1 MFLAFLNKNIRFAC
15 FDTVDFIGYNGKQ
28 HSENVKRSHLMLE
41 KIKYFLSEISHSTKV
56 RIKGIA
62 LMCAVT
68 VAASALLGFSV
79 NTVKIFD
86 GEKTY
91 TVRSIGGNL
100 ASVLST
106 LDLKSK
112 RYQIVKTS
120 VDDRCT
126 TVEIAYTFPVFV
138 TMGEITKEIE
148 FAGGTVKEAL
158 KLAGYDFN
166 EFDFV
171 EPAADTVITDTAYI
185 DYTDIEYVT
194 GSYTEKIPHT
204 TETVYSADKEK
215 GSTSVTEGSD
225 GVKQVN
231 YTEKFVNGVS
241 AERKITG
248 ETVLTAAVSST
259 KTVGTKSKGVTT
271 SASTKAISTLA
282 PAAPIELDANGV
294 PVKYK
299 SKMISRATAYTYT
312 GNNCSTGVA
321 PQPGYI
327 AVNPKVIPYGTKMYI
342 KSSDGK
348 YIYGYAVAA
357 DTGGFIKKHP
367 TGVDLFM
374 ETRSECI
381 NFGVRNV
388 EIYILE

>member
-1 MFLAFLNKNIRFAC
+1 
-15 FDTVDFIGYNGKQ
+15 
-28 HSENVKRSHLMLE
+28 MLK
-41 KIKYFLSEISHSTKV
+41 KIKYFLSELSNSTRV

-91 TVRSIGGNL
+91 TVRSINGNV
-100 ASVLST
+100 ASALSS
-106 LDLKSK
+106 LNLKSDSY
-112 RYQIVKTS
+112 RIVKTS
-120 VDDRCT
+120 VANQCT
-126 TVEIAYTFPVFV
+126 TVEIAYTFPVYV
-138 TMGEITKEIE
+138 TMGDITKEIE
-148 FAGGTVKEAL
+148 FSGGTVGEAL
-158 KLAGYDFN
+158 ALAGFTVN
-166 EFDFV
+166 EFDFI
-171 EPAADTVITDTAYI
+171 EPSADTLVSDTVYI

-194 GSYTEKIPHT
+194 GSYTEKIPYA
-204 TETVYSADKEK
+204 TETVYSADKEA

-225 GVKQVN
+225 GLKEVN
-231 YTEKFVNGVS
+231 YTDKYINGVS
-241 AERKITG
+241 SERKITS
-248 ETVLTAAVSST
+248 ETVLTAAVSAKKIIGT
-259 KTVGTKSKGVTT
+259 KTKPKAVTT
-271 SASTKAISTLA
+271 SASQKTISTLS
-282 PAAPIELDANGV
+282 PAVPIELDANGI

-299 SKMISRATAYTYT
+299 SKMTARATAYTYT

-342 KSSDGK
+342 KTADGK

-357 DTGGFIKKHP
+357 DTGGFVKKHP

-374 ETRSECI
+374 ATRSECI